1 MRLVCQSGR
10 GKRLRQYYLQIQFSA
25 DNGTEGIH
33 YLHPDILIFFRV
45 CALSICS
52 VPLALKRVRLRLPLP
67 LPLLELFLLSSPTK
81 KSAIKDTDARWIYAR
96 RNVHIKESFRPRSIY
111 WVRFERM
118 SYYRGECRIKFW
130 TISKMDDRGRKKWSG
145 FAIKTLLVRR
155 FTALLLISRAR
166 IICNGAKKV
175 IRAPSKFSRRVFF
188 IKS

>member
-1 MRLVCQSGR
+1 MSLVCQSGR

-67 LPLLELFLLSSPTK
+67 LPPLELFLLSSPTK

-111 WVRFERM
+111 WVRFGRM
-118 SYYRGECRIKFW
+118 SYYRSECRIKFRTISETGDAFYKW
-130 TISKMDDRGRKKWSG
+130 TIAMERKSG
-145 FAIKTLLVRR
+145 ASLQLRR
-155 FTALLLISRAR
+155 CSFVGLQL
-166 IICNGAKKV
+166 CC
-175 IRAPSKFSRRVFF
+175 
-188 IKS
+188 